1 MNSRLHALSCS
12 LKTWMVLGAIS
23 SANAVHADV
32 FLDLTSV
39 TPGGPGVGAFSG
51 TLGGV
56 LVTGTITGAV
66 PAFFVNMVGKGLDK
80 STLDGSSPQF
90 SYAAVFSPTVPATDR
105 VGFTYLGT
113 ASNLVTMT
121 FSSPVTDPVFHV
133 ANLDWGAFSFLATP
147 GFLSLTLLNG
157 NSGPEPDGIDP
168 AFGGPPYSN
177 ALLWDKNPST
187 VDATLPSSTPLTTG
201 ARSAYASVR
210 VNGTFG
216 SLSFATDAMGPFTDS
231 GSFTVSVVPE
241 PSSGAMMTLG
251 IGMGLVGFLRQL
263 KR

>member
-1 MNSRLHALSCS
+1 
-12 LKTWMVLGAIS
+12 
-23 SANAVHADV
+23 
-32 FLDLTSV
+32 
-39 TPGGPGVGAFSG
+39 
-51 TLGGV
+51 
-56 LVTGTITGAV
+56 
-66 PAFFVNMVGKGLDK
+66 
-80 STLDGSSPQF
+80 
-90 SYAAVFSPTVPATDR
+90 
-105 VGFTYLGT
+105 
-113 ASNLVTMT
+113 MT

-177 ALLWDKNPST
+177 ALLWDKSPST
-187 VDATLPSSTPLTTG
+187 VDARLPSSTPLTTG